1 MKRKGFYLRKG
12 KELNSIYLNVYL
24 PDFID
29 YLKSLDNVEGWVKL
43 KIYQKSVDT
52 KGYEFNMEQVI
63 QKIDEKQ

>member
-1 MKRKGFYLRKG
+1 MKRKGFYIRKG

-29 YLKSLDNVEGWVKL
+29 YLKGLDNVEGWVKL
-43 KIYQKSVDT
+43 KIYQKNVDT
-52 KGYEFNMEQVI
+52 KGFEFNMEQVI